1 MTCDWL
7 EGCPFY
13 HDKLPLKRGVGPIF
27 KTKYCNDNFDQCARY
42 KVAREAGEQFVPDS
56 LYPNMNDV
64 AEGIITEALQAQSA
78 NSNQAGKSS
87 YIARQPIFDRNMGIY
102 GYELLYRQGND
113 NFFSHMDDDQATA
126 ELIYNSFFVFGLYD
140 LTDGTKAF
148 INFSKELVD
157 SDIPSLL
164 PKQSI
169 IVEILE
175 RDHTT
180 QATVDACRHIRSLG
194 YSLALDDFAFEPDN
208 LPLLEFA
215 NIVKIDF
222 LSTSLEAQANLIKKY
237 GGKIRFLA
245 EKVETREDYSRALG
259 MGYDFFQGYFFCKPS
274 MVSSREIAS
283 LNINL
288 FNILKELNT
297 IDPSFSHIATIIQG
311 DLGLSLKLLKLA
323 NSVYY
328 GARYEINSILH
339 ALSFIGANELY
350 QWISIMMLKDYT
362 DIENSEVIKL
372 SLIRAKFMELLS
384 IELYPKDN
392 ANDYFFTGMFS
403 FIDVLL
409 NQSME
414 RVLSGLPLGVN
425 VKQALLGEDN
435 AQRRL
440 LSCVIAYETAAM
452 DEAED
457 QEIVQTIGSKK
468 FMSLYIDSIKWVKS
482 LNY

>member
-1 MTCDWL
+1 MTCDRL

-13 HDKLPLKRGVGPIF
+13 HDKLPLKHGLGPVF
-27 KTKYCNDNFDQCARY
+27 KNKYCNENFEQCARY
-42 KVAREAGEQFVPDS
+42 QVIQEAGVEFVPDN
-56 LYPNMNDV
+56 LYPNMVDV
-64 AEGIITEALQAQSA
+64 AEGIIKEALQDQPAADQ
-78 NSNQAGKSS
+78 NGKSS

-102 GYELLYRQGND
+102 GYELLYRQGSD
-113 NFFSHMDDDQATA
+113 NFFVQIDDDQATA
-126 ELIYNSFFVFGLYD
+126 ELIYNSFLVFGLYD

-148 INFSKELVD
+148 INFSKELID

-169 IVEILE
+169 IMEILE
-175 RDHTT
+175 RKNAT
-180 QATVDACRHIRSLG
+180 QATMDACRHIKSLG
-194 YSLALDDFAFEPDN
+194 YSLALDDFAFEPEN
-208 LPLLEFA
+208 FPLLEFA
-215 NIVKIDF
+215 DIIKIDF
-222 LSTSLEAQANLIKKY
+222 HAMSPADQLKLIRHY
-237 GGKIRFLA
+237 GNKTKFLA
-245 EKVETREDYSRALG
+245 EKVETREDYAHALD

-274 MVSSREIAS
+274 MITSREIAS

-297 IDPSFSHIATIIQG
+297 IDPSFSHIASIIQG

-328 GARYEINSILH
+328 GTRYEIKSILH
-339 ALSFIGANELY
+339 ALSFIGATELY

-362 DIENSEVIKL
+362 NIENAELIKL

-384 IELYPKDN
+384 QDLHPKDN

-414 RVLSGLPLGVN
+414 KVLGGLPLAAT

-435 AQRRL
+435 AQRKL
-440 LSCVIAYETAAM
+440 LKCVVAYETASM
-452 DEAED
+452 DEPET
-457 QEIVQTIGSKK
+457 QEIASTIGSKK
-468 FMSLYIDSIKWVKS
+468 FMSLYIDSIKWVKN

>member
-1 MTCDWL
+1 MACDRL
-7 EGCPFY
+7 DGCPFY
-13 HDKLPLKRGVGPIF
+13 QDKLPLKRGVGTIF
-27 KTKYCNDNFDQCARY
+27 KSKYCNENFEQCARY
-42 KVAREAGEQFVPDS
+42 HVIREAGEQFVPDS
-56 LYPNMNDV
+56 LYPNMQDV
-64 AEGIITEALQAQSA
+64 ADDIIKEVMEDPMSA
-78 NSNQAGKSS
+78 GTQVGKSS

-102 GYELLYRQGND
+102 GYELLYRQGSD
-113 NFFSHMDDDQATA
+113 NFFTQMDDDQATA

-148 INFSKELVD
+148 INFSKELID

-175 RDHTT
+175 RSHTT
-180 QATVDACRHIRSLG
+180 QATVDACSHIKSLG
-194 YSLALDDFAFEPDN
+194 YSLALDDFIFEPEN
-208 LPLLEFA
+208 LPLLEYA

-222 LSTSLEAQANLIKKY
+222 PSTSLEVQASLIQKY
-237 GGKIRFLA
+237 GKKVKFLA
-245 EKVETREDYSRALG
+245 EKVETREDYSRALD

-274 MVSSREIAS
+274 MITSREVAS

-297 IDPSFSHIATIIQG
+297 IDPSFSHIASIIQG

-328 GARYEINSILH
+328 GARYEIKSILH
-339 ALSFIGANELY
+339 ALSFIGSNELY

-362 DIENSEVIKL
+362 DIENAELIKL

-384 IELYPKDN
+384 MELYPKDN

-409 NQSME
+409 NQDME
-414 RVLSGLPLGVN
+414 KVLGGLPLASS
-425 VKQALLGEDN
+425 VKQALLGEEN
-435 AQRRL
+435 TQRKL
-440 LSCVIAYETAAM
+440 LSCVIAYETASM
-452 DEAED
+452 DEAEQ
-457 QEIVQTIGSKK
+457 QEIVSAIGSKK
-468 FMSLYIDSIKWVKS
+468 FMSLYIDAIKWVKN

>member
-1 MTCDWL
+1 MGCDRL

-13 HDKLPLKRGVGPIF
+13 HDKMPLKHGVGTIF
-27 KTKYCNDNFDQCARY
+27 KTKYCNDNFEQCARY
-42 KVAREAGEQFVPDS
+42 KVSQKVGAQFVPNS

-64 AEGIITEALQAQSA
+64 ADGIIKEALQDQPTVQH
-78 NSNQAGKSS
+78 QAGKSS

-102 GYELLYRQGND
+102 GYELLYRKGED
-113 NFFSHMDDDQATA
+113 NFFTQMDDDEATA
-126 ELIYNSFFVFGLYD
+126 ELIYNSFLVFGLYD

-148 INFSKELVD
+148 INFSKELID

-169 IVEILE
+169 IMEILE
-175 RDHTT
+175 RNLAT
-180 QATVDACRHIRSLG
+180 QATVDACRHIKSLG
-194 YSLALDDFAFEPDN
+194 YSLALDDFVFEPDN

-222 LSTSLEAQANLIKKY
+222 PSTNLELQFSLIAKY
-237 GGKIRFLA
+237 GKTVKFLA
-245 EKVETREDYSRALG
+245 EKVETREDYSRALD

-274 MVSSREIAS
+274 MIRSKEVAS

-297 IDPSFSHIATIIQG
+297 IDPSFSHIASIIQG

-328 GARYEINSILH
+328 GARHEIKSILH

-362 DIENSEVIKL
+362 DVENAEVIRL

-384 IELYPKDN
+384 MELHPKDN

-409 NQSME
+409 NQSMDK
-414 RVLSGLPLGVN
+414 VLSGLPLSAN
-425 VKQALLGEDN
+425 VKQALQGEDN
-435 AQRRL
+435 TQRRL
-440 LSCVIAYETAAM
+440 LNCVIAYESASM
-452 DEAED
+452 GEAEE
-457 QEIVQTIGSKK
+457 QEIVSIIGSKK
-468 FMSLYIDSIKWVKS
+468 FMSLYIDSIKWVKN